1 MAGQST
7 EIKLDYDNI
16 EEFRKAVVANGS
28 ILGRDFNE
36 GKKDVKSTIAAN
48 GKAHEAIDRE
58 KDIRMA
64 KQRMT
69 SSESTNIAIV
79 VKSFKDTEGV
89 AIQQYQN
96 TFSYNVSSSSANGTT
111 P

>member
-1 MAGQST
+1 MAGNST

-16 EEFRKAVVANGS
+16 EEFRKAVVLNGS
-28 ILGRDFNE
+28 YLGRDFNE
-36 GKKDVKSTIAAN
+36 GKKDNKSTIVAN
-48 GKAHEAIDRE
+48 GNAHSAIDNE
-58 KDIRMA
+58 KNIRTQ
-64 KQRMT
+64 KQHMT
-69 SSESTNIAIV
+69 TRESTNIAIV